1 MTGSTTI
8 IARSEEPVRA
18 NAEDRAFS
26 TNTNVHGIT
35 TYALL
40 VSITL
45 REYRA
50 KKAATADLREERP
63 CAAAALDAELTSSR
77 RSSTGDAIP
86 LPLRDLY
93 ASTTTTSTQMA
104 KRQLM
109 SANVGNSRTR
119 GWEQEPGHVPQYSD
133 FDDARCVKDATW
145 KSLTRVCCREDSD
158 VQ

>member
-1 MTGSTTI
+1 MTI
-8 IARSEEPVRA
+8 IARSEELA
-18 NAEDRAFS
+18 SAKDEGHAFS

-40 VSITL
+40 VSIRL

-50 KKAATADLREERP
+50 KKAATVDLSEERS

-93 ASTTTTSTQMA
+93 ASNTTTSTPTA

-119 GWEQEPGHVPQYSD
+119 G
-133 FDDARCVKDATW
+133 
-145 KSLTRVCCREDSD
+145 
-158 VQ
+158 